1 MRNLS
6 DPPSEKLLAELPL
19 RTRPRSGPRAPGS
32 GLGAETTL
40 SGNYPR
46 RGPGARARR
55 APRSGHEKLPSERA
69 RGARGTRKLPSE
81 RARRRGPGARA
92 RRAEKLPSERA
103 RGGEGPGAENYPR
116 RGPGPGGGEGS
127 GAENYPRRGPG
138 GPGNYPRR
146 GPGGDYPR
154 RGPDPA
160 ATTLGEGPGRGPG
173 GDYPRRGPD
182 PGAGPA
188 ATTLGEGPGATT
200 LGEGPTRE
208 TRGPGG
214 GKLPSER
221 ARTGRRRCALCG
233 DDNTSSFNPFGVQ
246 GTCCLIS
253 RSMIPPN

>member
-146 GPGGDYPR
+146 GPGGE
-154 RGPDPA
+154 GPG
-160 ATTLGEGPGRGPG
+160 ATTLGEGPTRRRLPSERARGEGPGATTLGEGPTPERARRRLPSERARGNYPRRGPG

-182 PGAGPA
+182 PRDKRARGGETTLGAGPDGP
-188 ATTLGEGPGATT
+188 AT
-200 LGEGPTRE
+200 
-208 TRGPGG
+208 
-214 GKLPSER
+214 
-221 ARTGRRRCALCG
+221 LC
-233 DDNTSSFNPFGVQ
+233 S
-246 GTCCLIS
+246 LW
-253 RSMIPPN
+253 